1 MLTKSDFLKFVQCP
15 KFLWLGKFRKDLMAQ
30 VDEAM
35 QRRFDEGAEVEEYA
49 YKLFPGG
56 VSARGKNIK
65 DDIDNTKKIL
75 AAGEEIIFQPT
86 FSNYDANLYCRSDI
100 LKFDKTRGEWDI
112 FEVKSATEAKEINY
126 YDLAFQKICLEQEG
140 KKVGKLNLVYVNRDY
155 VRHGEIEPEKF
166 MITEEITGEVL
177 KIGEKTR
184 KKILEAQYILG
195 TKDEP
200 KVKILKQCYA
210 PYECSFIDY
219 CWKDIKEGSIYDVY
233 GGLSAKQLETLL
245 DLGITN
251 LADLPEGY
259 VKKENYLRHL
269 EAVRTGKQKI
279 DKEKIAGELA
289 KLKYP
294 LYFLD
299 YETYSQ
305 VVPPFDG
312 YRPYEQMAFQY
323 SLDIEDAPGEKIRH
337 VDFLARDPGD
347 PEIPLAES
355 LSRAIGPEGTVI
367 SWFKSFE
374 SGRNAEMG
382 ARYPEYKKFFESVN
396 KRMFDLMDI
405 FKNGYFVDKGFMA
418 SASLKKVMPV
428 MVPDL
433 SYKDLAIQEGETASN
448 SWPKLFDKKLS
459 KGEREKIYKDMI
471 AYCRLDTLAMV
482 RILEKLRSI
491 A

>member
-15 KFLWLGKFRKDLMAQ
+15 KFLWLGKYRKDLASGI
-30 VDEAM
+30 DEAM

-56 VSARGKNIK
+56 ISARGKDIK
-65 DDIDNTKKIL
+65 DDIDKTRKIF
-75 AAGEEIIFQPT
+75 AAGSEIVFQPT

-100 LKFDKTRGEWDI
+100 LKFDKEAGAWDI
-112 FEVKSATEAKEINY
+112 FEVKSATEVKEINY
-126 YDLAFQKICLEQEG
+126 FDLAFQKTCLEQEG
-140 KKVGKLNLVYVNRDY
+140 KKVGKLNLVYVNREY
-155 VRHGEIEPEKF
+155 VRRGEIEPEKLLK
-166 MITEEITGEVL
+166 IEEITDKVA

-184 KKILEAQYILG
+184 KKIIEAQYILG

-210 PYECSFIDY
+210 PYECGFIGY

-233 GGLSAKQLETLL
+233 GGLSAKQIETLL
-245 DLGITN
+245 DMGIMK
-251 LADLPEGY
+251 LADIPEGFI
-259 VKKENYLRHL
+259 KKENYLRHL
-269 EAVRTGKQKI
+269 EAVRSGKQKI
-279 DKEKIAGELA
+279 DKEKITEELG

-305 VVPPFDG
+305 VIPPFDG

-323 SLDIEDAPGEKIRH
+323 SLDIMDAPDGKLRH
-337 VDFLARDPGD
+337 FDFLSREPGD
-347 PEIPLAES
+347 PELTLAES
-355 LSRAIGPEGTVI
+355 LGKVIGPEGSVI
-367 SWFKSFE
+367 SWFKTFE
-374 SGRNAEMG
+374 SGRNAEMA
-382 ARYPEYKKFFESVN
+382 ARYPEHKKFFEGVN

-405 FKNGYFVDKGFMA
+405 FKNGYFVDRGFQA
-418 SASLKKVMPV
+418 SASLKKVMPI

-433 SYKDLAIQEGETASN
+433 SYKDLNIQEGGAASN

-459 KGEREKIYKDMI
+459 KGEREKIYKDMVD
-471 AYCRLDTLAMV
+471 YCRLDTMAMV
-482 RILEKLRSI
+482 RILEKLRSVV
-491 A
+491 